1 MKGILTGVMRT
12 EERICFN
19 ESERKGFKAGHLRAI
34 CGVEDHH
41 SDLEI
46 WRFGGNPGKD
56 QHDGNVLH
64 SITATTSHLSNY
76 DVGNEPYRCYAGEI
90 VNNLSYIM
98 FLLRKWQQQSEN
110 IQLAIVLVIFSITML
125 GVFCL
130 FGKLQLDVGPLI
142 KAEIQKDHN

>member
-19 ESERKGFKAGHLRAI
+19 ESERKGKNCLSISDIGHLRAI

-56 QHDGNVLH
+56 QH
-64 SITATTSHLSNY
+64 
-76 DVGNEPYRCYAGEI
+76 